1 MTEASGDRVAAA
13 LRGFGPLGLFA
24 ILIIVAGSFVAGTL
38 GNDAGAIG
46 AAALARQEVRQRAAN
61 RAGSGR
67 GSPMTSHE

>member
-1 MTEASGDRVAAA
+1 MSSPRYT
-13 LRGFGPLGLFA
+13 LGINTCFA
-24 ILIIVAGSFVAGTL
+24 VKRWPEPERWAEIVAGTL

-46 AAALARQEVRQRAAN
+46 AAALARQDVRQRAAN